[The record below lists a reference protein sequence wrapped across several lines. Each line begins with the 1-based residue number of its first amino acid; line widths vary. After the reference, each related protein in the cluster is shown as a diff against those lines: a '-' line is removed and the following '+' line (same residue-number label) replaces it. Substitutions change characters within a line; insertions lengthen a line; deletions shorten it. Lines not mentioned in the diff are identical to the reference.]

1 MAPSTAA
8 FSVVLA
14 ATIAFEANC
23 DKGEGNMNGE
33 YVLSSTPGGT
43 PGLMPKE
50 YKDWP
55 GDVDFFDAYTPMMS
69 TFYSQVWWSPLAPS
83 KLPEEMVRKYDGKYA
98 AIIGWEIDQV
108 RKTAKGDVSVPISAS
123 YNHHYT

>member
-33 YVLSSTPGGT
+33 YVLSSTPGVPLGSCQKST
-43 PGLMPKE
+43 RIGQE
-50 YKDWP
+50 TWI
-55 GDVDFFDAYTPMMS
+55 FDAYTPMMS